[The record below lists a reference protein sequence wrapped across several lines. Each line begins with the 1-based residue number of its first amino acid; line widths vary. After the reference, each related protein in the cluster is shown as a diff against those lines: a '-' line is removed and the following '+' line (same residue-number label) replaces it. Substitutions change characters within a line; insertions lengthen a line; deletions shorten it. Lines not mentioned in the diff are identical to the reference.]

1 MKTQTFNI
9 PPNPV
14 EAHKILSGPIWQQIK
29 ALTVAGHKLA
39 VRLGEQSKSREAE
52 EKYHAMIGEIASQI
66 GGDLSDKEDAKRIL
80 ISAFR
85 IDTRDILADEWGKFG
100 DMRMGRG
107 LRGEVVMLGIQSRH
121 FSAKLAHA
129 FIEWLYAFGA
139 EHGVTFTERFVDPD
153 TGEIVTAKWT
163 PKQEAATC

>member
-9 PPNPV
+9 PTNPV
-14 EAHKILSGPIWQQIK
+14 EAHKL
-29 ALTVAGHKLA
+29 VAGA
-39 VRLGEQSKSREAE
+39 VWKTVKAHAVAGNRIAIRICDQSKSREAE

-153 TGEIVTAKWT
+153 TGEIVTAKWA
-163 PKQEAATC
+163 PKEAA

>member
-1 MKTQTFNI
+1 MKTITFNI
-9 PPNPV
+9 PANPV
-14 EAHKILSGPIWQQIK
+14 EAHKILSGPIWKQIK

-52 EKYHAMIGEIASQI
+52 EKYHAMISEIAAHI
-66 GGDLSDKEDAKRIL
+66 GGDLADRDDAKRIL

-100 DMRMGRG
+100 DIRMGRG

-121 FSAKLAHA
+121 FSSRLAHA
-129 FIEWLYAFGA
+129 FIEWLYAFGT
-139 EHGVTFTERFVDPD
+139 EHGVIFKEPVIDPE
-153 TGEIVTAKWT
+153 TGEIVMARTA
-163 PKQEAATC
+163 PEAATC